1 VVDSNN
7 AHGLGSEQMSDMEA
21 RCADSAF
28 PAARE
33 VKPARGP
40 MRETNADA
48 LFVCTILAYD
58 KFSVSQPP
66 PACLTAAD
74 AELPKVAYETA
85 STNGRPVEL
94 LKHRKYYESSER
106 VSNDELL

>member
-1 VVDSNN
+1 MGQESKNANEGDKVSVVDSNN

-21 RCADSAF
+21 RCADSTF

-48 LFVCTILAYD
+48 VRLHNFGIRRIQLR
-58 KFSVSQPP
+58 
-66 PACLTAAD
+66 L
-74 AELPKVAYETA
+74 
-85 STNGRPVEL
+85 
-94 LKHRKYYESSER
+94 R
-106 VSNDELL
+106 V

>member
-1 VVDSNN
+1 MSQESKNANEGDKVSVVDSNN

-28 PAARE
+28 SAARE

-48 LFVCTILAYD
+48 LFICTILAYD
-58 KFSVSQPP
+58 KFSSACVFDSGRRGASKKSPMRQPARMGGP
-66 PACLTAAD
+66 W
-74 AELPKVAYETA
+74 
-85 STNGRPVEL
+85 
-94 LKHRKYYESSER
+94 SS
-106 VSNDELL
+106 

>member
-33 VKPARGP
+33 AKQARGP

-58 KFSVSQPP
+58 KFSSACVFDSGRRGASKKSPMRQPARMGGP
-66 PACLTAAD
+66 W
-74 AELPKVAYETA
+74 
-85 STNGRPVEL
+85 
-94 LKHRKYYESSER
+94 SS
-106 VSNDELL
+106 